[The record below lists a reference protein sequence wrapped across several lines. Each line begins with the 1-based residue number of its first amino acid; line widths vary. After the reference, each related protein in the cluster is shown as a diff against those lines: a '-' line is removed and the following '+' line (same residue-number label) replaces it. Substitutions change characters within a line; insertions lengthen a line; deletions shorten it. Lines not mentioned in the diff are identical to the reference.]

1 MTTGRYDGVKTVS
14 MSNNGYHLVLCSCY
28 SSGNMTL
35 YTIDA
40 IGLHKLFGEFDYLTY
55 DPGTYILTTR

>member
-1 MTTGRYDGVKTVS
+1 MP
-14 MSNNGYHLVLCSCY
+14 NNGYHLVLCSCY

-40 IGLHKLFGEFDYLTY
+40 IGLHKLFGEYDYLTY